1 MTLLW
6 MTKKK
11 TTKLIYHFKLVT
23 MLTEILIKP
32 YLDDL
37 KFEGIEDTTPYE
49 QGFLAG
55 MTALSSILSENID
68 NKAQLFTY
76 LGMAISE
83 GMQWV
88 ESQVSERDNVAPIF
102 AEKFPATDDPRW
114 INPNSSYIGWMC
126 YGISFKGEFIK
137 GKLNIAIAGN
147 FILETD
153 RVFGNGVSKIIP
165 LESPSTPRERQ
176 PTPSSDLDT
185 SITYT
190 TAEGEK
196 EQWDWIPSHDDLP
209 ASLIQKYAKKD
220 VFFTHDF
227 LDREKAGKAIL
238 DLSSNRLQVID
249 TSGNQI
255 KRPYYIQL
263 R

>member
-1 MTLLW
+1 
-6 MTKKK
+6 
-11 TTKLIYHFKLVT
+11 

-32 YLDDL
+32 FIEDL
-37 KFEGIEDTTPYE
+37 KCDGIEDTTPYE

-55 MTALSSILSENID
+55 MTALSSILSDNID

-88 ESQVSERDNVAPIF
+88 ESQVSERNDVSPIF
-102 AEKFPATDDPRW
+102 AEKFPAIDDPRW

-126 YGISFKGEFIK
+126 YGISFEGEFIK

-165 LESPSTPRERQ
+165 LEDMSAPRERQ
-176 PTPSSDLDT
+176 PTPSTDV
-185 SITYT
+185 
-190 TAEGEK
+190 K
-196 EQWDWIPSHDDLP
+196 ENDWDYIPVHDDLP
-209 ASLIQKYAKKD
+209 ASLIQKYAKKN
-220 VFFTHDF
+220 VWFTTPDSPGP
-227 LDREKAGKAIL
+227 EKPGRAIL
-238 DLSSNRLQVID
+238 DLSSNRLQIIE
-249 TSGNQI
+249 TNGNQV